1 LQEFKKTVEGK
12 RRLGVEAFAE
22 AFLEIPRVISAN
34 AGHDAVDTIVA
45 LQNAADRGEVAGVD
59 IETGGVLD
67 PKAKGIWDNYL
78 VKKNQIQSAPLVAT
92 QLLLVDE
99 ILRAGKAL
107 K

>member
-1 LQEFKKTVEGK
+1 M
-12 RRLGVEAFAE
+12 RLIEVRSPES
-22 AFLEIPRVISAN
+22 ISKQ
-34 AGHDAVDTIVA
+34 GC
-45 LQNAADRGEVAGVD
+45 
-59 IETGGVLD
+59 VLD